1 MSHVSLDYRMH
12 EKDSASMQPKLKENL
27 LMFIVDFVALA
38 EQWHCKV
45 MLLSCVD
52 LWANIW

>member
-1 MSHVSLDYRMH
+1 MLKKINIKKLFMSHVSLDYRMH

-38 EQWHCKV
+38 EQ
-45 MLLSCVD
+45 
-52 LWANIW
+52 